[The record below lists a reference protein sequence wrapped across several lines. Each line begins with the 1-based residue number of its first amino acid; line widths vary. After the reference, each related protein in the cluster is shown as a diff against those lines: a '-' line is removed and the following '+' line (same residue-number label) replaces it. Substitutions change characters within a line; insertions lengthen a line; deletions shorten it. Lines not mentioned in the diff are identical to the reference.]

1 MTELENEFIR
11 FWVVDGILYS
21 KFKRKVNFDLDII
34 KKLIETRHTIS
45 NNANQYWCY
54 DVKEASGFP
63 KECRDY
69 VDVYG
74 QDFLFACALVINSH
88 IQKFLFN
95 AFLKLKKSKIP
106 FQAFTNNEKAT
117 EWLMEIKEMNENNS
131 SEL

>member
-11 FWVVDGILYS
+11 FWVADGILCS
-21 KFKRKVNFDLDII
+21 KFKREVNFDLDTI
-34 KKLIETRHTIS
+34 KKLIENETYYL
-45 NNANQYWCY
+45 NNVNQYWCY
-54 DVKEASGFP
+54 DVKEANGFP

-69 VDVYG
+69 AHIYG

-106 FQAFTNNEKAT
+106 FQTFTNKEKAM
-117 EWLMEIKEMNENNS
+117 EWLLEIKAKNEN
-131 SEL
+131 